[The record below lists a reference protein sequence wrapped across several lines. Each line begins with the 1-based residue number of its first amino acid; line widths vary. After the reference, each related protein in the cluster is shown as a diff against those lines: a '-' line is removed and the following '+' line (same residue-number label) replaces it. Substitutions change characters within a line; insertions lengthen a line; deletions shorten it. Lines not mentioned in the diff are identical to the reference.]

1 MTTRTYVRWTSGA
14 LCLIIACAI
23 AVTDYYRHREVAQL
37 TPAPPAPPPPPV
49 KVVEEEVEPTGPVDE
64 TLQVLKGD
72 TLSSVLLRA
81 KIDPTQVHD
90 AVEALTKVFNAKDL
104 RPDHQLFVTYM
115 PPKEKGGDRDLLS
128 LYIRPSIECEITV
141 EKGDDGSYSAQKEV
155 KKLIKTTQ
163 IAKGEIKE
171 SLFLDA
177 KKLKVPPKVITEMV
191 KVLSHDV
198 DFQRDF
204 HPGDTFG
211 LVYDTE
217 KDPEGLLERPGQLSF
232 VYLKLKDKEL
242 RFYNFKPRNS
252 PPGYYDLKGSS
263 TRKGL
268 LRTPVDGAR
277 LSSGFGSRRH
287 PVLGYRKDH
296 KGVDFAAPI
305 GTPVMSAGDGVVEK
319 VGPFSSYGNYIRVR
333 HNSEIS
339 TAYAHLSRFATG
351 LRPGKAVR
359 QGQII
364 GYIGMTGRTTGPHL
378 HYELIRF
385 GKQVDPKH
393 VKTMPAGKLGG
404 ADLSAFKALV
414 ASINKRFEAYKPPV
428 QPAEEPDDA
437 DASTPTP
444 ATEND
449 VPTSDELQ
457 KADSKKV

>member
-1 MTTRTYVRWTSGA
+1 MRWTSGA
-14 LCLIIACAI
+14 LCLVLAVAI
-23 AVTDYYRHREVAQL
+23 AVTDYYRHEGARQI
-37 TPAPPAPPPPPV
+37 TPAPIAPPPLPP
-49 KVVEEEVEPTGPVDE
+49 KVEEEAEPTGPIDE
-64 TLQVLKGD
+64 TLQVQKGD

-81 KIDPTQVHD
+81 KIDPTQTHD

-128 LYIRPSIECEITV
+128 LYIRPSIESEITV
-141 EKGDDGSYSAQKEV
+141 ERADDGTYHAQKEV
-155 KKLIKTTQ
+155 KQLVKTTQ
-163 IAKGEIKE
+163 VVKGEIKE

-177 KKLKVPPKVITEMV
+177 KKLKVPPRVINDMV

-211 LVYDTE
+211 LIYDTE

-232 VYLKLKDKEL
+232 AYLKLKDKEL
-242 RFYNFKPRNS
+242 RFYHFKPRKS

-296 KGVDFAAPI
+296 KGVDFAAPT

-319 VGPFSSYGNYIRVR
+319 AGPFSSYGNYIRVR

-339 TAYAHLSRFATG
+339 TAYAHLSRFAAG

-378 HYELIRF
+378 HYELLRF

-393 VKTMPAGKLGG
+393 VKTMPAGKLAGG
-404 ADLSAFKALV
+404 DLSAFKALV
-414 ASINKRFEAYKPPV
+414 ASLNKRFESYKPP
-428 QPAEEPDDA
+428 QSAPEESDEAENSA
-437 DASTPTP
+437 PTP
-444 ATEND
+444 DGEND
-449 VPTSDELQ
+449 MPTPDEL
-457 KADSKKV
+457 KKVEPPKDA